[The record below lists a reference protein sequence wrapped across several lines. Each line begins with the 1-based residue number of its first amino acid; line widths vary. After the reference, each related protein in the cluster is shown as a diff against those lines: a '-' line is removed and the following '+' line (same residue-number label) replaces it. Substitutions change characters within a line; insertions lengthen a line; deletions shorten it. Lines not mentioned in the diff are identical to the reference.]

1 MRKTKNQIL
10 ENKKKPIVSVIIPVF
25 NGASYLEQAVYSV
38 LNSSYKN
45 IEVLLIDDGSKDDS
59 KKLCRKLTRKYSNVR
74 FYSFDKNQGLGRVLN
89 FALKKAQGKFICR
102 LNQDD
107 LMLRHRIATQLKFL
121 KDNPD
126 VVAVGSNI
134 RLFDNKGNEQIV
146 RFLQLDETIKKVWHV
161 VSPFADPSVMYRKA
175 VALKVGG
182 YKQEFWPADDT
193 HLWIRM
199 GMVGKLANIDKPL
212 VEVRYHK
219 NAASVR
225 YFKKLTL
232 VTYKMHLWM
241 NVYVKKATLPVQIF
255 WAFQLVAGLT
265 LSPDMNWRIYRI
277 LKRMIYAFSVFVAF
291 LRRRKIIPDPI
302 TKKVITHPIA
312 LSRSGQ

>member
-1 MRKTKNQIL
+1 MKKM
-10 ENKKKPIVSVIIPVF
+10 NKLSKPIVSVIIPVF

-45 IEVLLIDDGSKDDS
+45 IEVLLIDDGSKDHS
-59 KKLCRKLTRKYSNVR
+59 KHLCRKLARKYKNVR
-74 FYSFDKNQGLGRVLN
+74 FYSFAKNQGLGRVLN
-89 FALKKAQGKFICR
+89 FAIKKAQGKFICR
-102 LNQDD
+102 INQDD
-107 LMLRHRIATQLKFL
+107 LMLRHRIGIQLKFL
-121 KDNPD
+121 KENPE
-126 VVAVGSNI
+126 VVAVGSYI

-146 RFLQLDETIKKVWHV
+146 KFLQLDETIKKVWHV

-199 GMVGKLANIDKPL
+199 GMVGKLANIDKAL
-212 VEVRYHK
+212 VEVRYHR

-232 VTYKMHLWM
+232 VTYKMHQWM
-241 NVYVKKATLPVQIF
+241 NVYVKRATLPVQIF
-255 WAFQLVAGLT
+255 WVFQLIAGLA
-265 LSPDMNWRIYRI
+265 LSPDLNWKIYRI
-277 LKRMIYAFSVFVAF
+277 LKRMIYSFSVFAAF
-291 LRRRKIIPDPI
+291 LRRMKIIPEPI
-302 TKKVITHPIA
+302 TKKAIPHPIA